1 LSSEDDTIL
10 EAARRTS
17 DILGLS
23 GFSLTAVLW
32 QEVDYPGQRGA
43 KVITPHFPV
52 LVGSKLAISEILRGR
67 LAAEDWSPILA
78 PSLIFYRKLKR
89 RSTIGTL
96 LRILPALLILTGF
109 LVLPEALASPV
120 PLIVGLIVAAMVFFV
135 LGVYSAIRLDR
146 LLVLEAD
153 NEAAKV
159 IGSTSLIEALRKFEH
174 FRELDA
180 ARGGEWPEYGDHPT
194 IAKRIAS
201 LQNP

>member
-1 LSSEDDTIL
+1 MSSEDDTIL
-10 EAARRTS
+10 EAARRTG

-32 QEVDYPGQRGA
+32 QEVDFPGRRGA

-52 LVGSKLAISEILRGR
+52 LVGSKLVISEILRGR
-67 LAAEDWSPILA
+67 LAAEDWEPILA

-89 RSTIGTL
+89 RSTVGTF

-120 PLIVGLIVAAMVFFV
+120 PLIVGLIVAAVVFFV

-153 NEAAKV
+153 KEAAKA

-174 FRELDA
+174 LRELDA
-180 ARGGEWPEYGDHPT
+180 ARGGEWPEYGDHPSIT
-194 IAKRIAS
+194 KRIAS

>member
-10 EAARRTS
+10 EAARRTG

-32 QEVDYPGQRGA
+32 QEVDFPGRRGA

-52 LVGSKLAISEILRGR
+52 LVGSKLVISEILRGR
-67 LAAEDWSPILA
+67 LAAEDWGPILA

-89 RSTIGTL
+89 RSTVGTF

-120 PLIVGLIVAAMVFFV
+120 PLIVGLIVAAVVFLV

-153 NEAAKV
+153 KEAAKV
-159 IGSTSLIEALRKFEH
+159 IGSVSLIEALRKFEH
-174 FRELDA
+174 LRELDA
-180 ARGGEWPEYGDHPT
+180 ARGGEWPEYGDHPSIT
-194 IAKRIAS
+194 KRIAS

>member
-1 LSSEDDTIL
+1 MSSEDDTIL
-10 EAARRTS
+10 EAARRTG

-32 QEVDYPGQRGA
+32 QEVDFPGRRGA

-52 LVGSKLAISEILRGR
+52 IVGSKLVISEILRGR
-67 LAAEDWSPILA
+67 LAAEDWGPILA

-89 RSTIGTL
+89 RSTIGTF

-120 PLIVGLIVAAMVFFV
+120 PLIVGLIVAAVVFFV

-153 NEAAKV
+153 KEAAKV
-159 IGSTSLIEALRKFEH
+159 IGSVSLIEALRKFEH
-174 FRELDA
+174 LRELDA
-180 ARGGEWPEYGDHPT
+180 ARGGEWPEYGDHPSIT
-194 IAKRIAS
+194 KRIAS

>member
-1 LSSEDDTIL
+1 MSSEDDTIL
-10 EAARRTS
+10 EAARRTG

-32 QEVDYPGQRGA
+32 QEVDFPGRRGA

-52 LVGSKLAISEILRGR
+52 LVGSKLVISEILRGR
-67 LAAEDWSPILA
+67 LAV
-78 PSLIFYRKLKR
+78 
-89 RSTIGTL
+89 
-96 LRILPALLILTGF
+96 PALLILTGF

-120 PLIVGLIVAAMVFFV
+120 PLIVGLIVAAVVFFV

-153 NEAAKV
+153 KEAAKV
-159 IGSTSLIEALRKFEH
+159 IGSVSLIEALRKFEH
-174 FRELDA
+174 LRELDA
-180 ARGGEWPEYGDHPT
+180 ARGGEWPEYGDHPSIT
-194 IAKRIAS
+194 KRIAS

>member
-1 LSSEDDTIL
+1 MSSEDDTIL
-10 EAARRTS
+10 EAARRTG

-32 QEVDYPGQRGA
+32 QEVDFPGRRGA

-52 LVGSKLAISEILRGR
+52 LVGSKLVISEILRGR
-67 LAAEDWSPILA
+67 LAAEDWGPILA
-78 PSLIFYRKLKR
+78 PSLIFCRKLKR
-89 RSTIGTL
+89 RSTVGTF

-120 PLIVGLIVAAMVFFV
+120 PLIVGLIVAAVVFFV

-153 NEAAKV
+153 KEAAKV
-159 IGSTSLIEALRKFEH
+159 IGSVSLIEALRKFEH
-174 FRELDA
+174 LRELDA
-180 ARGGEWPEYGDHPT
+180 ARGGEWPEYGDHPSIT
-194 IAKRIAS
+194 KRIAS

>member
-10 EAARRTS
+10 EAARRTG

-32 QEVDYPGQRGA
+32 QEVDFPGRRGA

-52 LVGSKLAISEILRGR
+52 LVGSKLVISEILRGR
-67 LAAEDWSPILA
+67 LAAEDWGPILA

-89 RSTIGTL
+89 RSTVGTF

-120 PLIVGLIVAAMVFFV
+120 PLIVGLIVAAVVFFV

-153 NEAAKV
+153 KEAAKA

-174 FRELDA
+174 LRELDA
-180 ARGGEWPEYGDHPT
+180 ARGGEWPEYGDHPRIT
-194 IAKRIAS
+194 ERIAS